1 MKNAIVMLIKKAYKY
16 NLGNMLRMNFLALF
30 WSSDM
35 KTFGATT
42 IEKKIRL
49 PTRNGMRKLI
59 ISKLMFW

>member
-35 KTFGATT
+35 KTLGATT
-42 IEKKIRL
+42 KEKNIRL
-49 PTRNGMRKLI
+49 PIRNGMRKLI